1 MMPTISISNFMAKLL
16 VLGCLFGQIPLSGS
30 NFDHAPTNWIAPWAV
45 SAGMDVSICTGG
57 STQLQATG
65 ANSYTWSPATGLSC
79 TNCPNPLAS
88 PSVTTT
94 YIVTGSDGTFDDVQV
109 RVITP
114 PTILDIA
121 VSQPTNCNL
130 PNGAIVVTTLG
141 IAPYEYSIDGGNIWQ
156 NNGVFT
162 ALPPGN
168 YMVKVRTTNG
178 LCEVNGGSYLLVAP
192 PAPQIL
198 NVLDFDP
205 TFCDVPN
212 GSITISANGG
222 IAPLQ
227 YSIDAGQTWQVQ
239 NTFQLLGSGNYQIR
253 VRNANGTCM
262 INGQTVS
269 LSASPDEPIIADV
282 FFANPTNCS
291 QADGLIT
298 VIVPNNGGQFEFSID
313 GGQSYQASN
322 SFPNLS
328 EAVYEVVVRRQDG
341 TCSVNG
347 GIFPLRS
354 SNRPI
359 ILGVSS
365 VNPQG
370 CGVQSGNITIL
381 AFGPSTLQFSINNGG
396 TWFNSNIFP
405 NLPAANYQIA
415 VRNADGSCVTL
426 GSAVTLVDPAP
437 PVISGVTPTNPTACG
452 LNNGTIA
459 IAASGFGQLQYSI
472 DGGNSWQNSATFN
485 ALAPG
490 SYTVSVRYAG
500 GGCPVAYGS
509 NPVVLTSPGVVPS
522 INSVSITQPSICG
535 EANGSILILASGSG
549 TLAYSING
557 GASFQQNNVFNNLVA
572 GAFPIVVAITGGN
585 CTATASANLVYPNC
599 TDTLEV
605 SIPSNGNTN
614 YCIDP
619 AVFNNLGTV
628 TSAGFCGQG
637 SVLTVAATNINQN
650 CVALVPAPGFTG
662 VSPDLICTVHCFN
675 NSTVLCDTTYLRVT
689 VSGTVPCNPIFATDT
704 VTLPYTTNPTNY
716 CVPVPLAELMGFNF
730 YLNGNQF
737 SNPFNCDFEPT
748 TAYSYTLL
756 PGAGFSGPYF
766 LNSWVVNGNSYSGFF
781 TDANGLLA
789 LIRAFDPNSDW
800 NINSTLG
807 LIFGGNSI
815 LNYGNMEIIHT
826 PTNAQTILNTNTANL
841 PTGFTVGL
849 TSPGLSVLVV
859 ENPATN
865 CSDTLYFNAVFDATT
880 TDTIYLTTTANTPTP
895 ANCLDA
901 TELPGGNIVNVG
913 YCNNPANGV
922 APLSSPNCVFYIPN
936 LNYAGPDEFCM
947 VACDG
952 GFPQVCDT
960 TYFIVNVLPQHD
972 TVYLTIPAGDT
983 AIDTCFSNFVIELPG
998 PVTTANFCALNTNE
1012 ILGSVSGNCL
1022 VFNTN
1027 GFFYGTTT
1035 ACVNFCSGG
1044 VCDETTVIVT
1054 IVPPIICDEVFDQV
1068 SLTFNTPTAANTYCI
1083 PIPTGEI
1090 VNFDVTVDGQPYTQ
1104 SFTPCGF
1111 ANVAVYSYSGLPAG
1125 PYAID
1130 SWNANGTTFSGVV
1143 ANVSALV
1150 DQLNIWDA
1158 NGDWVL
1164 NTATQTIQGGVGGTY
1179 GNISITPIG
1188 GAPQSLVLS
1197 LVQFPLG
1204 SQVNIQG
1211 FGSHLVEV
1219 TANNGCEDAITL
1231 NFVQHTVTTDV
1242 MVFNTTPNTSV
1253 GQICANTNDLLGN
1266 LASTTLCGLPANG
1279 AFVPT
1284 SATCFIYAPNLGFV
1298 GADTACVVV
1307 CDDNQ
1312 PPICDTFLFVI
1323 NVHPITDTLF
1333 ITAPSTSPFDTCL
1346 MSDVLNLSGVI
1357 VSSAVCGANANEVT
1371 LSLSSNCV
1379 TIDLANSFIGTT
1391 IACVV
1396 HCDDS
1401 TPAVCDT
1408 TILVINLP
1416 VGPPACPELFNPDFG
1431 LIPLQNGVG
1440 EVCLP
1445 IAPIDFS
1452 NYEILLDGQT
1462 YSGSVVP
1469 CDIDQVFIYSS
1480 GQVFGQG
1487 AAGPYTISWTLN
1499 GQNFSSVAQNVQ
1511 ALVNQMNVWDNAG
1524 NWVLQPAT
1532 FSITSTNET
1541 GVYGNLIITHIATGI
1556 LSTLTPDPNSI
1567 PAGMAIQINGAGPHT
1582 IIAENL
1588 ADGCLDTLT
1597 INALNG
1603 VQELDI
1609 HTFEDTPTGVICIDT
1624 TGLPG
1629 NFVQMTICQQ
1639 PTNGTLNISGNCFS
1653 YSPDPGY
1660 VGMDIGCLTVCDN
1673 LGNCDTTLL
1682 NITVGPLCSLFDIFP
1697 DTTVLF
1703 QVQSCADI
1711 AGHCTAIQLD
1721 SIGNYT
1727 VTDNGFPYTAGFVPC
1742 NGQFAQVALDTGFH
1756 LIVFT
1761 NAGTGCQDTLLAQVS
1776 CVDDNGCGISALSS
1790 LDLTVDNCGDDVQ
1803 FCVTLSLTNLVNT
1816 AVTDNGAAFSGNIG
1830 LCDIN
1835 SSYIGLEIDT
1845 GLHVLILTDT
1855 VKSCADTFEVNVTC
1869 DLVEDVAIDTT
1880 VEQGDSILLCLEDF
1894 GFDVSTID
1902 SVAIACI
1909 GNGNTSY
1916 SIDDQTWCITVYGE
1930 QIGLDT
1936 LCFEVFATGGSG
1948 TFTVKVTV
1956 KAPCVELIPGGQLFA
1971 NANCA
1976 LDTGLLCLPFNFAD
1990 LQGKTIEL
1998 DGVPYPFSQLQS
2010 CGLDSLLRLNYDAL
2024 PSQGLIGPYSV
2035 NAWTVNGSAFSGVFN
2050 TPAELLDSMNTWDPT
2065 GSWQLVVD
2073 PATGATSIIGGNFAN
2088 SYGDFTIVQQVSG
2101 LQVVIGL
2108 GQITIPT
2115 GVAIELS
2122 VGTPHVLTINDVAS
2136 QCTENA
2142 LLELICV
2149 TSDVVDETILIG
2161 TVDTL
2166 CLDLSE
2172 LVGNVVSV
2180 TNACPG
2186 SGQIVGFTIDGTCVI
2201 YEGIDLGQDTACI
2214 VVCDDAG
2221 ICDTTYFYITV
2232 DVIVDSLPIAVDDY
2246 FTTEQDDVLTIPVLT
2261 NDTVQFLLGVTIVT
2275 PPSNGSAQPFPDGTI
2290 NYVPDAGYCNEAV
2303 PDSFTYSICNPVG
2316 CDTATVFVTV
2326 LCEGLSIVQGFSP
2339 NGDGSNET
2347 FKITGLN
2354 DYPDHHLYVYNRWGN
2369 LVYEAT
2375 NYLSDWGGTYKD
2387 KLLPDGTYF
2396 YVLDKGNG
2404 EKPVSG
2410 YVLILR

>member
-1 MMPTISISNFMAKLL
+1 MKPKISISKSLATLPVLAFLL
-16 VLGCLFGQIPLSGS
+16 GQMSLYGS
-30 NFDHAPTNWIAPWAV
+30 NLSHSPANWLTPWAV
-45 SAGMDVSICTGG
+45 SAGADVTICTGG

-65 ANSYTWSPATGLSC
+65 ANSYTWSPSTGLSC
-79 TNCPNPLAS
+79 TNCPNPVAS
-88 PSVTTT
+88 PTVTTT
-94 YIVTGSDGTFDDVQV
+94 YVVTGDDGTFDDVQV
-109 RVITP
+109 KVNAP
-114 PTILDIA
+114 PTILDLA
-121 VSQPTNCNL
+121 VNQPTDCNL
-130 PNGAIVVTTLG
+130 PNGSIVITTLG
-141 IAPYEYSIDGGNIWQ
+141 TDPYEFSIDGGNSWQ
-156 NNGVFT
+156 NNGVFA

-168 YMVKVRTTNG
+168 YSVRVRRGNG
-178 LCEVNGGSYLLVAP
+178 TCEIDGGNFVLTAP

-239 NTFQLLGSGNYQIR
+239 NTFQLLGSGNYQLR
-253 VRNANGTCM
+253 VRNANGTCT
-262 INGQTVS
+262 ISGPIVS

-282 FFANPTNCS
+282 FFANPTNCAES
-291 QADGLIT
+291 DGLIT

-313 GGQSYQASN
+313 GGQSYQPSN
-322 SFPNLS
+322 SFLNLG
-328 EAVYEVVVRRQDG
+328 EGVYEVVVRRQDG
-341 TCSVNG
+341 TCSVSG
-347 GIFPLRS
+347 GIFQLRS
-354 SNRPI
+354 PNRPVI
-359 ILGVSS
+359 FGVSA

-381 AFGPSTLQFSINNGG
+381 AFGPSTLQFSIDGG
-396 TWFNSNIFP
+396 TTWHASNIFP

-415 VRNADGSCVTL
+415 VRNADGSCLTN
-426 GSAVTLVDPAP
+426 GSAIALVDPAP
-437 PVISGVTPTNPTACG
+437 PVISSVLPTNPTVCG
-452 LNNGTIA
+452 LNDGTIT
-459 IAASGFGQLQYSI
+459 IAATGFGQLQYSI
-472 DGGNSWQNSATFN
+472 DGGNAWQNASTFN

-490 SYTVSVRYAG
+490 SYTVRVRYAG
-500 GGCPVAYGS
+500 GGCPVFFGA
-509 NPVVLTSPGVVPS
+509 NPVILTSPGVVPT
-522 INSVSITQPSICG
+522 ITAVNITQPSICG
-535 EANGSILILASGSG
+535 EQNGSIVLLASGNG
-549 TLAYSING
+549 TLSYSING
-557 GASFQQNNVFNNLVA
+557 GASFQQNNIFNNL
-572 GAFPIVVAITGGN
+572 GTGTYPIVVTITGGN
-585 CTATASANLVYPNC
+585 CTATASASLVYPNC

-605 SIPSNGNTN
+605 TIPSNGNTN
-614 YCIDP
+614 YCLDP
-619 AVFNNLGTV
+619 SVFNNLGTV

-637 SVLTVAATNINQN
+637 SVLTVAATSINQN
-650 CVALVPAPGFTG
+650 CVTLAPTPGFTG

-675 NSTVLCDTTYLRVT
+675 NSTALCDTTYLRVT
-689 VSGTVPCNPIFATDT
+689 VTGTVPCNPVFAVDS
-704 VTLPYTTNPTNY
+704 VSLPYISNPTNY
-716 CVPVPLAELMGFNF
+716 CVPVPLAELIGYNL
-730 YLNGNQF
+730 YLNGNQL

-766 LNSWVVNGNSYSGFF
+766 LNSWMVNGNSYSGFF

-789 LIRAFDPNSDW
+789 LMRAFDPNSDW
-800 NINSTLG
+800 NINTTLG
-807 LIFGGNSI
+807 LVYGGNSN
-815 LNYGNMEIIHT
+815 LNYGNMQIIHT
-826 PTNAQTILNTNTANL
+826 PSNAQTILNTNIAML

-849 TSPGLSVLVV
+849 TSPGLSLLVV

-865 CSDTLYFNAVFDATT
+865 CSDTLYINATFDPTS
-880 TDTIYLTTTANTPTP
+880 TDTVYLTTNANTPTQ
-895 ANCLDA
+895 ATCLDA
-901 TELPGGNIVNVG
+901 TELPGGTIVNVG
-913 YCNNPANGV
+913 YCDGPNNGV
-922 APLSSPNCVFYIPN
+922 APLSSPSCVFYIPN
-936 LNYAGPDEFCM
+936 LNFAGQDEFCM

-960 TYFIVNVLPQHD
+960 TYFIVNVLPQLD
-972 TVYLTIPAGDT
+972 TVYLTIPAGVT
-983 AIDTCFSNFVIELPG
+983 AIDTCLSNFVIELPG
-998 PVTTANFCALNTNE
+998 PITTANFCALNTNE
-1012 ILGSVSGNCL
+1012 MLGSVSGNCV

-1027 GFFYGTTT
+1027 GFFFGTST

-1044 VCDETTVIVT
+1044 ICDETIVIVT
-1054 IVPPIICDEVFDQV
+1054 IVPPIICDEVFDQA
-1068 SLTFNTPTAANTYCI
+1068 SLTFNTPTASNTFCI
-1083 PIPTGEI
+1083 PIPPGEI
-1090 VNFDVTVDGQPYTQ
+1090 VNYEVTIDGQTYTQ

-1111 ANVAVYSYSGLPAG
+1111 ADVAVYSYAGLPAG
-1125 PYAID
+1125 PYTIN
-1130 SWNANGTTFSGVV
+1130 SWNANGTIFSGVV
-1143 ANVSALV
+1143 ANISTLV
-1150 DQLNIWDA
+1150 DQMNTWDI

-1164 NTATQTIQGGVGGTY
+1164 NTATQTIQGGVGGNY
-1179 GNISITPIG
+1179 GNISITPVG

-1197 LVQFPLG
+1197 LVQSPLG

-1211 FGSHLVEV
+1211 FGSYLVEV
-1219 TANNGCEDAITL
+1219 TANNGCEDAINL

-1242 MVFNTTPNTSV
+1242 LVFNTTPNTSV
-1253 GQICANTNDLLGN
+1253 GQICANTSELLGN
-1266 LASTTLCGLPANG
+1266 LASTNLCGLPANG
-1279 AFVPT
+1279 AFVQT
-1284 SATCFIYAPNLGFV
+1284 STTCFIYAPNLGFI

-1312 PPICDTFLFVI
+1312 PPVCDTFLFVI
-1323 NVHPITDTLF
+1323 NVQPIIDTLF
-1333 ITAPSTSPFDTCL
+1333 ITAPGTSPFDTCL
-1346 MSDVLNLSGVI
+1346 MSDVLNLPGVI

-1371 LSLSSNCV
+1371 LTLSSNCV
-1379 TIDLANSFIGTT
+1379 TIDLANGFTGTT
-1391 IACVV
+1391 TACVV

-1401 TPAVCDT
+1401 TPPVCDT
-1408 TILVINLP
+1408 TILVITLP
-1416 VGPPACPELFNPDFG
+1416 AGPPTCPELFNPDFE
-1431 LIPLQNGVG
+1431 LVPLQNGVG

-1445 IAPIDFS
+1445 IAPIDIA
-1452 NYEILLDGQT
+1452 NYEIMVDGQPYT
-1462 YSGSVVP
+1462 GTIVP
-1469 CDIDQVFIYSS
+1469 CDIDQVFIYSY

-1487 AAGPYTISWTLN
+1487 ASGPYSVTWTLN

-1524 NWVLQPAT
+1524 NWLLQPAT
-1532 FSITSTNET
+1532 FSITSTNEA

-1567 PAGMAIQINGAGPHT
+1567 PAGMAIQINGAGQHT
-1582 IIAENL
+1582 ILVETI
-1588 ADGCLDTLT
+1588 ADGCQDTLN

-1629 NFVQMTICQQ
+1629 NFVQMNICQQ
-1639 PTNGTLNISGNCFS
+1639 PANGTLNISGNCFS

-1660 VGMDIGCLTVCDN
+1660 VGTDNGCLTVCDN

-1682 NITVGPLCSLFDIFP
+1682 NITVDPLCSLFDIFP

-1711 AGHCTAIQLD
+1711 AGHCTAIHLD

-1742 NGQFAQVALDTGFH
+1742 NGQFAQIALDTGLH
-1756 LIVFT
+1756 VMVFI
-1761 NAGTGCQDTLLAQVS
+1761 NNGSGCQDTLLANVS
-1776 CVDDNGCGISALSS
+1776 CIDDNGCGITAASS
-1790 LDLTVDNCGDDVQ
+1790 LDLTVDNCGDEVQ

-1816 AVTDNGAAFSGNIG
+1816 VVTDNGAAFSGNIG

-1835 SSYIGLEIDT
+1835 SSYIALEIDT
-1845 GLHVLILTDT
+1845 GLHVLILKDT
-1855 VKSCADTFEVNVTC
+1855 VKACADTFEVNVTC

-1902 SVAIACI
+1902 SVAIACP
-1909 GNGNTSY
+1909 GNGNTTY
-1916 SIDDQTWCITVYGE
+1916 SIDDQTWCITFYGE
-1930 QIGLDT
+1930 IIGFDT
-1936 LCFEVFATGGSG
+1936 LCFEVYAGGGNG
-1948 TFTVKVTV
+1948 TFTVQVTV
-1956 KAPCVELIPGGQLFA
+1956 TEPCLELIPNGQLAA

-1990 LQGKTIEL
+1990 LQGKTLEL
-1998 DGVPYPFSQLQS
+1998 DGQPYPFGQLQS
-2010 CGLDSLLRLNYDAL
+2010 CGLDSLLRFNYDAL
-2024 PSQGLIGPYSV
+2024 PSLGLIGPYTV
-2035 NAWTVNGSAFSGVFN
+2035 NAWTVNGTVFSGTFN
-2050 TPAELLDSMNTWDPT
+2050 TAAELLDSMNTWDPN
-2065 GSWQLVVD
+2065 GDWQLAFD
-2073 PATGATSIIGGNFAN
+2073 PVSGSTSIIGGNFAN
-2088 SYGDFTIVQQVSG
+2088 VYGDFSIVQQVSG
-2101 LQVVIGL
+2101 SVVNIGL
-2108 GQITIPT
+2108 AQITIPT
-2115 GVAIELS
+2115 GVAIKLS
-2122 VGTPHVLTINDVAS
+2122 VGTQHILTIEDASS
-2136 QCTENA
+2136 QCTETA
-2142 LLELICV
+2142 LLELVCV
-2149 TSDVVDETILIG
+2149 TSDVVDETILLG
-2161 TVDTL
+2161 TSDTF

-2172 LVGNVVSV
+2172 LIGNVVSV

-2186 SGQIVGFTIDGTCVI
+2186 NGQIVGFTIDSTCVI
-2201 YEGIDLGQDTACI
+2201 YEGIALGQDTACI

-2261 NDTVQFLLGVTIVT
+2261 NDTVQFLLDVTIIT
-2275 PPSNGSAQPFPDGTI
+2275 PPLNGSAQPFPDGTI
-2290 NYVPDAGYCNEAV
+2290 NYVPNPGYCDEAV

-2339 NGDGSNET
+2339 NDDGSNET

-2375 NYLSDWGGTYKD
+2375 NYLSDWEGTYGD

-2404 EKPVSG
+2404 DKPLSG